1 MNEDCVFC
9 QILAGNMPGEI
20 VYEDEHSVAFMDI
33 FPWTRGHAVV
43 VPRTHSKNL
52 YEIPDEDLANTVT
65 AAKRLAERMRD
76 RLGLRRSEPTQ
87 LLRARRLADDLPL
100 SLARDPALRE
110 RPAGAAD
117 AAPARASRRSSPR
130 SPQRSAAELVFALRE
145 CAEEDWLSWVV

>member
-76 RLGLRRSEPTQ
+76 RLGCAGVNLLNS
-87 LLRARRLADDLPL
+87 LRARGLADDLPL
-100 SLARDPALRE
+100 PRARDPALRG

-117 AAPARASRRSSPR
+117 AAPARQAGGARRGRRRDPRLSRFRR
-130 SPQRSAAELVFALRE
+130 LDRR
-145 CAEEDWLSWVV
+145 